1 MDVIAITQIAPSL
14 IEFDSV
20 SLDDNFLDIVSKKML
35 KPSNKIRM
43 RSPQSRLLY
52 RTRNPILEMTMGK
65 VKPMSVE
72 KTRTNWITRGNL
84 NQMPFIRNRLNRF
97 FQINDLMSTNTKF
110 IEISGSFQSIGI
122 VSPCAD
128 KLMANKSD

>member
-1 MDVIAITQIAPSL
+1 MDESAITQITPNL
-14 IEFDSV
+14 KEFKRV
-20 SLDDNFLDIVSKKML
+20 ALDANLPATIKRQML

-97 FQINDLMSTNTKF
+97 FQINDLMSTTTMFLKDVQV
-110 IEISGSFQSIGI
+110 IHGSLQSIE
-122 VSPCAD
+122 S
-128 KLMANKSD
+128 S